1 MERFLI
7 ALDCTP
13 GPLRS
18 VHYVNR
24 VLRGAVDSGFVL
36 FHVLP
41 TASPNLLKRAEVQ
54 RLESLQ
60 EESPR
65 LRGYFW
71 KREDEERMDRT
82 FREARQLLIE
92 GGFAESGIVTHF
104 ALESDEIA
112 QIIFDA
118 AREMGCSTVVVGRRR
133 LSRVKELLL
142 GSVSNSL
149 VKLAR
154 GISVWVVD
162 Y

>member
-13 GPLRS
+13 GSLRS
-18 VHYVNR
+18 VHYVSR
-24 VLRGAVDSGFVL
+24 VLRGTADSAFVL

-41 TASPNLLKRAEVQ
+41 TASPNLLTREEFR
-54 RLESLQ
+54 RLEALQ
-60 EESPR
+60 EESPE

-71 KREDEERMDRT
+71 KREDEEQMNRA
-82 FREARQLLIE
+82 FEEARQLLIE
-92 GGFAESGIVTHF
+92 GGFKETEIATHF
-104 ALESDEIA
+104 AVESGEIA

-118 AREMGCSTVVVGRRR
+118 AREMGCSTILVGRRR